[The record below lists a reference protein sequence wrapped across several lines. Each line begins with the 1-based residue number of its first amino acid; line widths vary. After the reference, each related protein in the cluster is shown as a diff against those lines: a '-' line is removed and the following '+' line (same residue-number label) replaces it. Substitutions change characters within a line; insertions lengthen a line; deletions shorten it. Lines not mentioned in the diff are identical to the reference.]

1 MGNRAVVTTKTAAGF
16 CENAMGLYVHW
27 NGGKDSITAFLKYC
41 EMQGFKSP
49 EVDSKS
55 WQRMQQVILNYN
67 EGLSTVTVDICKN
80 LDCDNMDNGVYMIE
94 NWQIVGRK
102 FMNHKEQEEYP
113 LKEMLL
119 SIDEKQPKFMQIHDK
134 ILMEFATANK
144 IIMDMCGDAETG
156 YRVVKILICDGQ
168 RHYSTIYHDSDYGK
182 CLEWMN
188 AFAAKNG
195 FRYDGE
201 NAKTWIKTA

>member
-1 MGNRAVVTTKTAAGF
+1 MGNRAVVTTKSATGF
-16 CENAMGLYVHW
+16 CEDSMGLYVHW

-49 EVDSKS
+49 EIDSQS

-67 EGLSTVTVDICKN
+67 EGKSTVQVDICKN

-94 NWQIVGRK
+94 NWQIVVRK
-102 FMNHKEQEEYP
+102 FMNHKEQEAYP

-119 SIDEKQPKFMQIHDK
+119 EIDEKQPKFMQIHDK

-144 IIMDMCGDAETG
+144 TVITMTGNDDTG

-168 RHYSTIYHDSDYGK
+168 RHHSAIFCNSDRIR
-182 CLEWMN
+182 CNDWMKSY
-188 AFAAKNG
+188 AMTNG
-195 FRYDGE
+195 FTFDE
-201 NAKTWIKTA
+201 DSQVWIKTT